1 MTVFMAGGG
10 GLLSFQT
17 GFAIWVLISMLVFLW
32 IMGKYAVPHISSALE
47 EREKNIKDSLEAA
60 ETAVAKAEEISKEN
74 QQALR
79 EAEVEAQK
87 IRKEAVEQAEKLR
100 VERIDAARKEADRLL
115 EDARGT
121 IKQEKQRALIELRNE
136 VGDLVI
142 EATSRLIEA
151 ELDQEKHRKLIDSY
165 LDKLTVKED

>member
-17 GFAIWVLISMLVFLW
+17 GFAIWVLISMLIFLW

-74 QQALR
+74 LQALR
-79 EAEVEAQK
+79 EAEKEAQK
-87 IRKEAVEQAEKLR
+87 IRKEAVEQAEKIR
-100 VERIDAARKEADRLL
+100 VERMETARKEAEGLL
-115 EDARGT
+115 EDARDT
-121 IKQEKQRALIELRNE
+121 IEQEKRRALNELRNE
-136 VGDLVI
+136 VGSLVI

-151 ELDQEKHRKLIDSY
+151 EMDQDKHRKLVDSY
-165 LDKLTVKED
+165 LDNLSVKEV